1 MTESDDETV
10 SVIYP
15 DTPSTPAKTNQPS
28 TPANTK
34 KKVEN
39 VLKKKKSVSSSSH
52 TSSSTS
58 GYSESNDSLI
68 GSSSSKNM
76 ANELSAI
83 RDQFKELISAVS
95 SLNAKVS
102 KLESKDEDGVEEEDD
117 YFDPEIID
125 PLVWLKQS
133 FSKLRSAYKVSS
145 NIKDNE
151 LLSVI
156 SAEALKD
163 NTAPDF
169 KRRIQYLLVKY
180 KDTLCRLNSDL
191 KLDTISSKGYAKLVE
206 LVHIKSD
213 LLEFALTPPID
224 LVVLF
229 EITELCYGIS
239 QVEKVFLDEGLHRSD
254 FNVATD
260 FANMFVTTNR
270 FAASTEKERQVLRNE
285 YAIYRKANNVKGI
298 TKQKKWKKS
307 YSSNGKR
314 FENKG
319 DSKEKFQN
327 RSFQKDK
334 QDK

>member
-1 MTESDDETV
+1 MSESDDETV

-15 DTPSTPAKTNQPS
+15 DTPSTPGD
-28 TPANTK
+28 TK
-34 KKVEN
+34 KKVES
-39 VLKKKKSVSSSSH
+39 VLRKKKTTENNKSVGSSSH
-52 TSSSTS
+52 
-58 GYSESNDSLI
+58 
-68 GSSSSKNM
+68 GSSSNTSSATSVGSSSKDPSSNSGSMIM

-83 RDQFKELISAVS
+83 KDQFKELISAVS
-95 SLNAKVS
+95 SLNAKVN
-102 KLESKDEDGVEEEDD
+102 KLESKDEDGAEDEED
-117 YFDPEIID
+117 YFDPEVID

-180 KDTLCRLNSDL
+180 KDTLCRLNGDL
-191 KLDTISSKGYAKLVE
+191 KLDAISSKGYAKLVE

-270 FAASTEKERQVLRNE
+270 FAASTEKERQALRND

-319 DSKEKFQN
+319 DSKEKFHN

-334 QDK
+334 DK